1 MIQKQTEKKSQYGSV
16 NRSIRFTFSYR
27 GADIK
32 LESRQSIRMIS
43 PPSDIFPVSGKRSG
57 FWYELRDKENRVLYR
72 RIIQNPV
79 KYTVEVRSDE
89 KETPL
94 VWEKVK
100 DPAGQF
106 VLLVPELP
114 EIESI
119 VLVSSPF
126 EPDRANEEAV
136 EITKFPVSEK

>member
-1 MIQKQTEKKSQYGSV
+1 MIQKQAENKSQYGRV
-16 NRSIRFTFSYR
+16 KRSIRFTFSYR

-79 KYTVEVRSDE
+79 KYAVEVRSDE
-89 KETPL
+89 KETLL

-100 DPAGQF
+100 DPTGQF
-106 VLLVPELP
+106 VLLAPELS

-136 EITKFPVSEK
+136 EITRFPVQEK